1 MLLRERDVSS
11 RRVPALAG
19 DGVLGARHQRGSY
32 LANALLVGMHLLV
45 VQVLQEGTSG
55 HLEVANLLQR
65 VRILL
70 DEVRVRPVVVLASVT
85 VELRLVRL

>member
-19 DGVLGARHQRGSY
+19 DGVLGARQQRGSD
-32 LANALLVGMHLLV
+32 LADALLVGMHLLV

-70 DEVRVRPVVVLASVT
+70 DEVRVRPVVILAPMT